1 MLVFSKFSRIY
12 MLAFFAIFLFQ
23 IGVKMAPS
31 QVPQRAETSSAAQP
45 IRVVIRTDHGKYS
58 LADTVKL
65 DVSLQNTGDATA
77 YVDRRM
83 FWGGFG
89 GGLKLEIA
97 DEQGKPV
104 PAHMLNDAIMP
115 PPKVGDTSILIR
127 LDQGFFY
134 GTGLD
139 LPVKD
144 HFPKA
149 GKYSIRVIYKSWL
162 RKEFVAPQLR
172 ELPALWAEAPEIA
185 SEPVWI
191 EIGRDSAANDTVNP
205 NEGSPVVASGKRK
218 P

>member
-1 MLVFSKFSRIY
+1 MLVFSRFFRIY
-12 MLAFFAIFLFQ
+12 PLAVFAIFLFQ
-23 IGVKMAPS
+23 IGVQMAPS
-31 QVPQRAETSSAAQP
+31 QVSQRAETSSARQP
-45 IRVVIRTDHGKYS
+45 ISVVIRTDHGKYS
-58 LADTVKL
+58 LGDTVKL
-65 DVSLQNTGDATA
+65 DISLQNTGDTTV

-89 GGLKLEIA
+89 GGLKLEIS

-104 PAHMLNDAIMP
+104 PSRILNDAIMP
-115 PPKVGDTSILIR
+115 PPKEGDASVLIR

-162 RKEFVAPQLR
+162 RKEFVALQLR
-172 ELPALWAEAPEIA
+172 DLPALWADTPQIA

-191 EIGRDSAANDTVNP
+191 DVTQ
-205 NEGSPVVASGKRK
+205 
-218 P
+218 